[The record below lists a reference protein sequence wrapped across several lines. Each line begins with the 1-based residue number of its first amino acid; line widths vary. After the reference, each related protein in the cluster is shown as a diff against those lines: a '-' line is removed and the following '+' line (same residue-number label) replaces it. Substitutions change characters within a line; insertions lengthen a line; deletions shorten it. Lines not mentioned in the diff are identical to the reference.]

1 MARKTK
7 EEAQRTRQLLIESA
21 IQQFALRGV
30 TNTTLTDIADAAG
43 VTSGAVYW
51 HFASKTE
58 LFNEMW
64 QQQPPL
70 RDLIQPSQAI
80 EYEQEPLNALRERFI
95 AGLRYIAANPRQRA
109 LMQILYQR
117 CEFSSDMLSEYEIR
131 QRIGFNYSL
140 IGGIL
145 QCCVRNNILPAETN
159 IEMILIVLH
168 SAFSGLIKNWL
179 LDPQRF
185 DLYQQAPALVDNIM
199 AVAFIGRAC
208 ATAGES
214 VMSSVGADNKK
225 GASPCRRAP
234 FISSKQLT
242 SISSCRIFS
251 VFYAAYRG

>member
-43 VTSGAVYW
+43 VTRGAVYW

-95 AGLRYIAANPRQRA
+95 AGLRYIAANHRQRA

-199 AVAFIGRAC
+199 AVVC
-208 ATAGES
+208 AARLSGGPALRL
-214 VMSSVGADNKK
+214 VN
-225 GASPCRRAP
+225 
-234 FISSKQLT
+234 Q
-242 SISSCRIFS
+242 
-251 VFYAAYRG
+251 

>member
-7 EEAQRTRQLLIESA
+7 EEALRTRQLLIESA

-43 VTSGAVYW
+43 VTRGAVYW

-70 RDLIQPSQAI
+70 RDLIQQNLATRN
-80 EYEQEPLNALRERFI
+80 EQEPLKDLRQRFI
-95 AGLRYIAANPRQRA
+95 AGLRYIAENPRQRA

-117 CEFSSDMLSEYEIR
+117 CEFASD
-131 QRIGFNYSL
+131 YSV

-145 QCCVRNNILPAETN
+145 QRCVRNNILPAETN
-159 IEMILIVLH
+159 IDVILIVLH

-179 LDPQRF
+179 LEPQRF

-199 AVAFIGRAC
+199 AVVCVARLSQ
-208 ATAGES
+208 EP
-214 VMSSVGADNKK
+214 VLRVVN
-225 GASPCRRAP
+225 
-234 FISSKQLT
+234 Q
-242 SISSCRIFS
+242 
-251 VFYAAYRG
+251 

>member
-7 EEAQRTRQLLIESA
+7 EEALRTRQLLIESA

-30 TNTTLTDIADAAG
+30 SNTTLTDIADAAG
-43 VTSGAVYW
+43 VTRGAVYW

-70 RDLIQPSQAI
+70 RDLIQQNLATRN
-80 EYEQEPLNALRERFI
+80 EQEPLKDLRQRFI
-95 AGLRYIAANPRQRA
+95 AGLRYIAENPRQRA

-117 CEFSSDMLSEYEIR
+117 CEFASDMLSESEIR
-131 QRIGFNYSL
+131 QRIGFNYSV

-145 QCCVRNNILPAETN
+145 QRCVRNNILPAETN
-159 IEMILIVLH
+159 IDVILIVLH

-179 LDPQRF
+179 LEPQRF

-199 AVAFIGRAC
+199 AVVCVARLSQ
-208 ATAGES
+208 EP
-214 VMSSVGADNKK
+214 VLRVVN
-225 GASPCRRAP
+225 
-234 FISSKQLT
+234 Q
-242 SISSCRIFS
+242 
-251 VFYAAYRG
+251 